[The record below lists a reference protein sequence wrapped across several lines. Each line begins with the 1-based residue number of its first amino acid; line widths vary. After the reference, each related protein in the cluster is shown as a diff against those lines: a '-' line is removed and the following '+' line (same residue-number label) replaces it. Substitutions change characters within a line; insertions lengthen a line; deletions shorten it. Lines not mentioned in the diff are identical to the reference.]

1 MREKIGF
8 TMALIGLG
16 GLSEAYGSAYQIT
29 ISLLLVIVGGTL
41 IHRGLTDEKQN
52 IEHCHSDSNVLDRLY
67 FLRR

>member
-29 ISLLLVIVGGTL
+29 FSAMLIIVGGIL
-41 IHRGLTDEKQN
+41 IYEGIRNEKKN
-52 IEHCHSDSNVLDRLY
+52 IERSHSDSNVLDRLY
-67 FLRR
+67 FLR